1 MHHDVAVE
9 PQTYAMVAEFDSAE
23 ALLDAAGK
31 AREHGY
37 TELDAFSPFPV
48 HGMSEA
54 TGFKCNL
61 VPWIFLIGGAMGMIG
76 GISLE
81 AYVSVVDLPL
91 NVGGK
96 PLFSLPSFVPIMY
109 ECTILLSSLSGA
121 LGMLGLNGLPRPHH
135 PIFSTPGF
143 ERASQDRFF
152 LAIEAKDP
160 NYDVVA
166 TEKFLKTLKPLN
178 VSVVEEELP

>member
-1 MHHDVAVE
+1 MHHDVVLE

-23 ALLDAAGK
+23 ALLVAAEK
-31 AREHGY
+31 AKDHGY
-37 TELDAFSPFPV
+37 TALDAFSPFPV

-61 VPWIFLIGGAMGMIG
+61 VPWIFLFGGAMGLLG
-76 GISLE
+76 GLSLE

-91 NVGGK
+91 NIGGK

-109 ECTILLSSLSGA
+109 ECTILFASLSGA
-121 LGMLGLNGLPRPHH
+121 LGMLALNGFPRPHH

-160 NYDVVA
+160 NYNVIE
-166 TEKFLKTLKPLN
+166 TERFLKGLKPIN
-178 VSVVEEELP
+178 VSIVEEEL